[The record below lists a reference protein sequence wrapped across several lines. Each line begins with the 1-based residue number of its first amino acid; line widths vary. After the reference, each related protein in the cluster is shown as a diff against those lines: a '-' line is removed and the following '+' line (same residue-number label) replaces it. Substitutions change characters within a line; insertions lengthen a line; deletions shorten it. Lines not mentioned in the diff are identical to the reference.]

1 MRKYANSDAQVYA
14 EKYVG
19 FWLAY
24 MLPTILF
31 VCAPV
36 VLILCKKRY
45 ILTPPTGSVLAKF
58 WKLWSLASKGKWSIN
73 PVRTYKN
80 MSAPGFWENVKPSR
94 IPAAQRPAWMT
105 FDDAWVEE
113 VRRGLKAC
121 AVFLYLPLYWLAYV
135 RSPFPSKPV
144 SRRPTIA

>member
-1 MRKYANSDAQVYA
+1 MVYA

-31 VCAPV
+31 LVAPV
-36 VLILCKKRY
+36 VLIFCKKRY
-45 ILTPPTGSVLAKF
+45 ILTPPTGSVFAKF
-58 WKLWSLASKGKWSIN
+58 WKLWGLASKGKWSIN

-80 MSAPGFWENVKPSR
+80 MSAPDFWENVKPSR
-94 IPAAQRPAWMT
+94 IPAGQRPAWMT

-121 AVFLYLPLYWLAYV
+121 AVFLYLPLYCK
-135 RSPFPSKPV
+135 SSSKP
-144 SRRPTIA
+144 SPG